1 MDCPAH
7 PATHQK
13 LAYQIHRR
21 SLTLARVSHST
32 PPSQISH
39 SDSIHTSRRTNDNFS
54 QLSLGHG
61 GAPPRHLRDR
71 ARPER
76 ASDRT
81 TAALRPLLA
90 ALMGPMHVLRRGAL
104 APVVRRRAWKHAG
117 GLGRARSGAG
127 ICSPSACIYPYA
139 VLKGRTAPFPSF
151 HPSFYPTE
159 VSRPVPMRAY

>member
-1 MDCPAH
+1 MDCATD

-13 LAYQIHRR
+13 LAHQIHRR

-32 PPSQISH
+32 PSSQISH
-39 SDSIHTSRRTNDNFS
+39 SDSIHASRRTNNNFS
-54 QLSLGHG
+54 QLHLGHG

-90 ALMGPMHVLRRGAL
+90 SLMGSVHVLRRGAL
-104 APVVRRRAWKHAG
+104 APVVRRCAWKHAD

-139 VLKGRTAPFPSF
+139 VLKGRKNGSFSIFPPFFLSD
-151 HPSFYPTE
+151 
-159 VSRPVPMRAY
+159 